1 MSSHKASATV
11 FAPELN
17 IPGLTLRHW
26 KDNSDFEKTL
36 HVMTADKRSQGVE
49 EARSVAEWQAHLESQ
64 PNMDVTT
71 GGFLLQVDGD
81 VIAFQN
87 MRVDP
92 QVTGTFCCI
101 HYGYVL
107 PEWQGR
113 GIGRALIRHAEQV
126 LRTFAAQH
134 PPQAP
139 KYFQSYTQSI
149 QLGLSNLLEQEG
161 YQIERY
167 FYEMVR
173 PNLDDLPMIKFPQG
187 IETRL
192 AQPEDY
198 HKIWDTL
205 VESFKEHWGEIEH
218 TEADYLL
225 WLKRPQ
231 FRPDLWQVA
240 WDGDLPVAVVLNEH
254 DANNDA
260 QYNRRRGFTEDI
272 GTLKEYRGR
281 GIAQALIVRG
291 LQQFKDM
298 GLTEAELAVDAENAT
313 GALRLYEKLGY
324 RPTKTFIAYR
334 KPLYCA
340 ASPVRFIAA
349 ESCR

>member
-1 MSSHKASATV
+1 MSTSRPPV
-11 FAPELN
+11 IEFAPELN
-17 IPGLTLRHW
+17 IPGLRLRQW
-26 KDNSDFEKTL
+26 QDNTDFEKTL
-36 HVMTADKRSQGVE
+36 QVMTADKRSQGVE
-49 EARSVAEWQAHLESQ
+49 EARSVAVWQAQLESQ
-64 PNMDVTT
+64 PNMDVST
-71 GGFLLQVDGD
+71 GGFLLQVNDN

-92 QVTGTFCCI
+92 QVTGMICYI

-126 LRTFAAQH
+126 LRTLSAQH
-134 PPQAP
+134 LAQAP

-149 QLGLSNLLEQEG
+149 QVGLANLLEQEG
-161 YQIERY
+161 YQPERY

-173 PNLDDLPMIKFPQG
+173 SNLDDLPAFELPQG
-187 IETRL
+187 IETRP
-192 AQPEDY
+192 AHPKDY

-240 WDGDLPVAVVLNEH
+240 WDGERPVAVVLNEH
-254 DANNDA
+254 DANNDT

-324 RPTKTFIAYR
+324 RPTKTFVAYR
-334 KPLYCA
+334 KPL
-340 ASPVRFIAA
+340 
-349 ESCR
+349 